1 LELTLP
7 RVKGAIQRGRLA
19 VVRVSPDRS
28 MVTRA
33 AIEAYRR
40 DYLGKRG
47 GYCPRRSQKED

>member
-1 LELTLP
+1 MELTLP